1 MEAAASLTTLIA
13 FTLQSAKFVY
23 QSIEGVRDGPSIIT
37 NSTKSIKQ
45 LEGLLQQL
53 LELIRRSEQH
63 REYHDATSWS
73 LLEEKISHCSKD
85 LTEASGKLKTLS
97 PDNAKN
103 RVDKAWKRIK
113 LSLKESFFTRLDALT
128 KNYVAEMEL
137 QLHIINRYVSFYI
150 MSYLTQHN
158 PISNDDLNGARFY
171 DFITKPQKGFYLQF
185 KHVHC
190 QFYIVLCNRS

>member
-23 QSIEGVRDGPSIIT
+23 QSIDGIRDGPSIIT
-37 NSTKSIKQ
+37 NSTQSIKH

-63 REYHDATSWS
+63 RQYHDATSWN

-85 LTEASGKLKTLS
+85 LKEASGKLKALS
-97 PDNAKN
+97 PDDAKN

-113 LSLKESFFTRLDALT
+113 LSLKESFFTRLDAQT
-128 KNYVAEMEL
+128 RKHVVEIQL
-137 QLHIINRYVSFYI
+137 QLDIINRYVSI
-150 MSYLTQHN
+150 HITSYLAQLS
-158 PISNDDLNGARFY
+158 PISNDEFDRAPFY
-171 DFITKPQKGFYLQF
+171 VLIMNHQEVDFSVFLELW
-185 KHVHC
+185 
-190 QFYIVLCNRS
+190 VLSAI